1 MNKQETEELIEVID
15 SINEGKA
22 FAQVDASI
30 FYIEY
35 RYTTYQDAIYFMDQ
49 CIWDSEND
57 DREFYELENCKDKV
71 IAL

>member
-35 RYTTYQDAIYFMDQ
+35 RYTTY
-49 CIWDSEND
+49 
-57 DREFYELENCKDKV
+57 
-71 IAL
+71 